1 MTKITAFR
9 ARQKGVHTYAPL
21 LIAGFLAAPAY
32 AFDSWTEQH
41 SAKAAGLAA
50 LHLANWGQHRAMA
63 YNDAVPGVDGIKA
76 VRPGQATRPSVAA
89 GEPDYG
95 RVDRRFVLS
104 AAAGAAV
111 LAALPSAWRD
121 DALNAGLVIEAGMV
135 GRQLQLGVGWRF

>member
-1 MTKITAFR
+1 MFEL
-9 ARQKGVHTYAPL
+9 ARL
-21 LIAGFLAAPAY
+21 LKLAVLAIALQAGPAA
-32 AFDSWTEQH
+32 AFDTWTDAQTT
-41 SAKAAGLAA
+41 KAAALAA
-50 LHLANWGQHRAMA
+50 LHVANWGQHRAMA

-104 AAAGAAV
+104 AVAGAAV